1 MSKEANNRESHPLT
15 ASEFRDEVS
24 LRDLYVTFVRGL
36 PLMMGVAFV
45 FGLIAFGYSSFLPD
59 TYQASSTALISPR
72 PISVQGPSNVSFN
85 PSSDVSFNAY
95 ETLAKSRTV
104 LEDAAQ
110 TVADNSDLS
119 ADDALRTLR
128 SSTLNEILGPV
139 RSDIVAPLAI
149 THSVISVD
157 PLQTALLADAWA
169 TSSVNAVRDSLLASL
184 DPVNQATLDEV
195 DTLTLELTDTEA
207 RWRDFQAQD
216 DGELLAARLAGI
228 TQQIADGESQLTTLE
243 RTIAAARGAVNNLN
257 QQLDIDTLRRQL
269 TRSETRLGNAR
280 DTLATFEADINLEL
294 LQARE
299 DELSQT
305 LAARESALVTLAA
318 DIAAETAR
326 RDDLADALQNQP
338 EILVLREQLL
348 DNPVLSALFDDLD
361 VAALAGVTLERQE
374 ANPAYDT
381 ALDRFLEAQGRL
393 AAFAGER
400 DALTATITELQTRL
414 EATRRARVTQ
424 ESEQTRLLAAAEEAE
439 TAYRNAYQQIS
450 LAELAGED
458 SRVLLASSPAWRD
471 FENNLRQQV
480 VTLESALA
488 EREQVVTQIAQ
499 LTQTAAALQQQIADL
514 NQQRSRIEREL
525 TQAQNAYEDVATLQ
539 PMISF
544 VTQLAP
550 TNARVLSPA
559 SIPNQPVGPRRALNT
574 ALGIVVGGFLAL
586 LFVFFREAVRSPSE
600 TNDNTSAASVTA

>member
-1 MSKEANNRESHPLT
+1 MSQETNSSGSHN
-15 ASEFRDEVS
+15 EFRDEVS
-24 LRDLYVTFVRGL
+24 LRDLYLTFVGGL
-36 PLMMGVAFV
+36 PLMMGVAVV
-45 FGLIAFGYSSFLPD
+45 FGVIAFVYSSFLPE
-59 TYQASSTALISPR
+59 TYQASSTVLISPR

-95 ETLAKSRTV
+95 ETLAKSRAV
-104 LEDAAQ
+104 LEAAAQ
-110 TVADNSDLS
+110 TAADNSDLS

-128 SSTLNEILGPV
+128 NSTLDEILGPV
-139 RSDIVAPLAI
+139 RSDIVAPLAV
-149 THSVISVD
+149 THSVVSVD

-195 DTLTLELTDTEA
+195 DTLTLELTDVEA

-216 DGELLAARLAGI
+216 DGELLTARLAGI
-228 TQQIADGESQLTTLE
+228 TQQVANGESQLTTLE
-243 RTIAAARGAVNNLN
+243 RTIAAARGAVNNLS

-269 TRSETRLGNAR
+269 EGSETRLQEAR
-280 DTLATFEADINLEL
+280 DTLATFEADTNLEL

-305 LAARESALVTLAA
+305 LAGRESALVTLAA
-318 DIAAETAR
+318 DIASESAR
-326 RDDLADALQNQP
+326 RDELAAALANQP
-338 EILVLREQLL
+338 ATLTLGEQLL
-348 DNPVLSALFDDLD
+348 DSPLLRELLRDLD
-361 VAALAGVTLERQE
+361 AESVASLALERQE
-374 ANPAYDT
+374 ANPSYDT
-381 ALDRFLEAQGRL
+381 ALNRFLEARGRL
-393 AAFAGER
+393 AAFRAER
-400 DALTATITELQTRL
+400 EALTATIADLQTRL
-414 EATRRARVTQ
+414 DETRRARVGQ
-424 ESEQTRLLAAAEEAE
+424 ESEQTRLVAAAEEAE
-439 TAYRNAYQQIS
+439 TAYRNAYQQVT

-471 FENNLRQQV
+471 FESDLRQQV

-488 EREQVVTQIAQ
+488 EREQVVTQLTQ
-499 LTQTAAALQQQIADL
+499 LTQTAAGLQQQIANL

-525 TQAQNAYEDVATLQ
+525 TQAQNAYEDVVTLQ

-586 LFVFFREAVRSPSE
+586 LFVFLREAVRSPGDSP
-600 TNDNTSAASVTA
+600 SATPATT